1 MDVNS
6 RIRQFLKKMKITVQ
20 TFESSIGKTNG
31 YIAHTK
37 SPTAGVLAEIA
48 KVYPDLNLDWL
59 ITGEG
64 EMLKNSGANENNTS
78 FINVDDD
85 LNTIEMEKKINK
97 DMDDLLITDVS
108 VKKLTVN
115 TLFERYMATK
125 NIKERTKKN
134 YIRMWDYRI
143 RNTLGNIR
151 VVDFKTSHVRMFFSA
166 LSDEGLAH
174 STIKGLYGLLNP
186 SFELAVDDGIIRKNP
201 VTGTIG
207 DYGAPAKEKE
217 ALTLEQQEKLLEF
230 VEQSNVYKPH
240 LPMMQVM
247 FGACLRV
254 SETIGLTWSD
264 VDMKNREIHV
274 GGQLVYYEG
283 DEGYCFHDSETK
295 TDAGIRDIPMTQM
308 VYDAFR
314 KQRELNLM
322 LGLQSN
328 VEIGGRSGFIFNT
341 KHGRP
346 IMPAGVNSFLKNIV
360 NAYNKKE
367 SKLAEEEKREPEL
380 MPPIS
385 SHTLRHT
392 GCTRLGE
399 NNVNPK
405 VMQYV
410 MGHSDAQITMNV
422 YNHIAE
428 KSHVENEMSKMNL
441 PETVPAVV

>member
-1 MDVNS
+1 M
-6 RIRQFLKKMKITVQ
+6 
-20 TFESSIGKTNG
+20 
-31 YIAHTK
+31 
-37 SPTAGVLAEIA
+37 
-48 KVYPDLNLDWL
+48 
-59 ITGEG
+59 
-64 EMLKNSGANENNTS
+64 
-78 FINVDDD
+78 
-85 LNTIEMEKKINK
+85 
-97 DMDDLLITDVS
+97 
-108 VKKLTVN
+108 
-115 TLFERYMATK
+115 
-125 NIKERTKKN
+125 
-134 YIRMWDYRI
+134 
-143 RNTLGNIR
+143 
-151 VVDFKTSHVRMFFSA
+151 
-166 LSDEGLAH
+166 
-174 STIKGLYGLLNP
+174 
-186 SFELAVDDGIIRKNP
+186 
-201 VTGTIG
+201 
-207 DYGAPAKEKE
+207 
-217 ALTLEQQEKLLEF
+217 QEKLLKF

-283 DEGYCFHDSETK
+283 EEGYCFHDSETK

-322 LGLQSN
+322 PS
-328 VEIGGRSGFIFNT
+328 
-341 KHGRP
+341 
-346 IMPAGVNSFLKNIV
+346 
-360 NAYNKKE
+360 
-367 SKLAEEEKREPEL
+367 
-380 MPPIS
+380 IS

-441 PETVPAVV
+441 PETIPAVV

>member
-1 MDVNS
+1 MARKDNKG
-6 RIRQFLKKMKITVQ
+6 RNLRTG
-20 TFESSIGKTNG
+20 ESQRSDGRYMYRYKD
-31 YIAHTK
+31 
-37 SPTAGVLAEIA
+37 E
-48 KVYPDLNLDWL
+48 
-59 ITGEG
+59 ITGKRITIYD
-64 EMLKNSGANENNTS
+64 M
-78 FINVDDD
+78 D
-85 LNTIEMEKKINK
+85 LASLREQEKKVNK
-97 DMDDLLITDVS
+97 DMDDQLITDTS

-115 TLFERYMATK
+115 GLFERYMATT
-125 NIKERTKKN
+125 NIRERTKKN
-134 YIRMWDYRI
+134 YIGMWNHRV

-151 VVDFKTSHVRMFFSA
+151 VVDFKTSHVRTFFSQ

-174 STIKGLYGLLNP
+174 STIKGFYAMLNP
-186 SFELAVDDGIIRKNP
+186 SFEMAVADEIIRKNP
-201 VTGTIG
+201 VTGTLG

-217 ALTLEQQEKLLEF
+217 ALTLEQQEKLLKF
-230 VEQSNVYKPH
+230 VENSKVYKPH
-240 LPMMQVM
+240 LPMMQIM
-247 FGACLRV
+247 FRACLRV

-295 TDAGIRDIPMTQM
+295 TDAGIRTIPMTQT

-314 KQRELNLM
+314 KQKELNLM

-367 SKLAEEEKREPEL
+367 TALAAQENREPEL
-380 MPPIS
+380 MPHIS
-385 SHTLRHT
+385 AHTLRHT

-410 MGHSDAQITMNV
+410 MGHSDAKITMNV

-428 KSHVENEMSKMNL
+428 MSHVENEMSKMNL
-441 PETVPAVV
+441 PDAVPAVV

>member
-1 MDVNS
+1 MARKDNKG
-6 RIRQFLKKMKITVQ
+6 RNLRTG
-20 TFESSIGKTNG
+20 ESQRSDGRYMYRYKD
-31 YIAHTK
+31 
-37 SPTAGVLAEIA
+37 E
-48 KVYPDLNLDWL
+48 
-59 ITGEG
+59 ITGKRITIYD
-64 EMLKNSGANENNTS
+64 M
-78 FINVDDD
+78 D
-85 LNTIEMEKKINK
+85 LASLREQEKKVNK
-97 DMDDLLITDVS
+97 DMDDQLITDTS

-115 TLFERYMATK
+115 GLFERYMATT
-125 NIKERTKKN
+125 NIRERTKKN
-134 YIRMWDYRI
+134 YIGMWNHRV

-151 VVDFKTSHVRMFFSA
+151 VVDFKTSHVRTFFSQ

-174 STIKGLYGLLNP
+174 STIKGFYAMLNP
-186 SFELAVDDGIIRKNP
+186 SFEMAVADEIIRKNP
-201 VTGTIG
+201 VTGTLG

-217 ALTLEQQEKLLEF
+217 ALTLEQQEKLLKF
-230 VEQSNVYKPH
+230 VENSKVYKPH
-240 LPMMQVM
+240 LPMMQI
-247 FGACLRV
+247 
-254 SETIGLTWSD
+254 IGLTWSD

-295 TDAGIRDIPMTQM
+295 TDAGIRTIPMTQT

-314 KQRELNLM
+314 KQKELNLM

-367 SKLAEEEKREPEL
+367 TALAAQENREPEL
-380 MPPIS
+380 MPHIS
-385 SHTLRHT
+385 AHTLRHT

-410 MGHSDAQITMNV
+410 MGHSDAKITMNV

-428 KSHVENEMSKMNL
+428 MSHVENEMSKMNL
-441 PETVPAVV
+441 PDAVPAVV

>member
-1 MDVNS
+1 MARKDNKG
-6 RIRQFLKKMKITVQ
+6 RNLKTGEYQ
-20 TFESSIGKTNG
+20 R
-31 YIAHTK
+31 
-37 SPTAGVLAEIA
+37 
-48 KVYPDLNLDWL
+48 PDGRYEYRYKDE
-59 ITGEG
+59 ITG
-64 EMLKNSGANENNTS
+64 KRNSVYAA
-78 FINVDDD
+78 D
-85 LNTIEMEKKINK
+85 LASLREMEKKINK
-97 DMDDLLITDVS
+97 DMDDLLITDAS

-151 VVDFKTSHVRMFFSA
+151 VVDFKTSHVRTFFSA

-186 SFELAVDDGIIRKNP
+186 SFELAVEDGIIRKNP
-201 VTGTIG
+201 VTGTLG

-217 ALTLEQQEKLLEF
+217 ALTLEQQEKLLKF

-274 GGQLVYYEG
+274 
-283 DEGYCFHDSETK
+283 
-295 TDAGIRDIPMTQM
+295 
-308 VYDAFR
+308 
-314 KQRELNLM
+314 
-322 LGLQSN
+322 
-328 VEIGGRSGFIFNT
+328 GGRSGFIFNT

-380 MPPIS
+380 MPSIS

-410 MGHSDAQITMNV
+410 MGCW
-422 YNHIAE
+422 
-428 KSHVENEMSKMNL
+428 MSSGHPFSTDRSGAKNIQMHRSQ
-441 PETVPAVV
+441 

>member
-1 MDVNS
+1 
-6 RIRQFLKKMKITVQ
+6 
-20 TFESSIGKTNG
+20 
-31 YIAHTK
+31 
-37 SPTAGVLAEIA
+37 
-48 KVYPDLNLDWL
+48 
-59 ITGEG
+59 
-64 EMLKNSGANENNTS
+64 
-78 FINVDDD
+78 
-85 LNTIEMEKKINK
+85 
-97 DMDDLLITDVS
+97 
-108 VKKLTVN
+108 
-115 TLFERYMATK
+115 
-125 NIKERTKKN
+125 
-134 YIRMWDYRI
+134 
-143 RNTLGNIR
+143 
-151 VVDFKTSHVRMFFSA
+151 
-166 LSDEGLAH
+166 
-174 STIKGLYGLLNP
+174 
-186 SFELAVDDGIIRKNP
+186 
-201 VTGTIG
+201 
-207 DYGAPAKEKE
+207 
-217 ALTLEQQEKLLEF
+217 
-230 VEQSNVYKPH
+230 
-240 LPMMQVM
+240 MQVM

-295 TDAGIRDIPMTQM
+295 TDAGTRDIPMTQM

-322 LGLQSN
+322 S
-328 VEIGGRSGFIFNT
+328 
-341 KHGRP
+341 
-346 IMPAGVNSFLKNIV
+346 
-360 NAYNKKE
+360 
-367 SKLAEEEKREPEL
+367 
-380 MPPIS
+380 PIS